1 MNPQLQESNAVVI
14 ARLQAESAERIAKFN
29 AEAGESDEV
38 KLVKSAE
45 KITIAKMKF
54 GAEAGESDAVKIAR
68 IKIEAEA
75 GDSDAVKLARINAEV
90 AKSAERERIAK
101 MKIEAE
107 AGESDAVKLAKSA
120 ERIAIAKMKIDA
132 ETNAAQGTSSWF
144 VSVCCVCV
152 SFHLASCVVFPV
164 RSEIVT
170 LCPVCLHFV
179 FFVSPLPSS
188 SSRKATQTRHCSC
201 SLHSSLRFWMPRLRI
216 RLLSRR

>member
-1 MNPQLQESNAVVI
+1 MNLPLQESDAVAV
-14 ARLQAESAERIAKFN
+14 ARFN
-29 AEAGESDEV
+29 AEAA
-38 KLVKSAE
+38 KSAE
-45 KITIAKMKF
+45 RVAKM
-54 GAEAGESDAVKIAR
+54 
-68 IKIEAEA
+68 KIEAEA
-75 GDSDAVKLARINAEV
+75 GDSDAVKLARLNAEV
-90 AKSAERERIAK
+90 
-101 MKIEAE
+101 
-107 AGESDAVKLAKSA
+107 AKSA

-179 FFVSPLPSS
+179 FFVSPLSPS

-201 SLHSSLRFWMPRLRI
+201 SLHSSLRFWVPRLCI

>member
-1 MNPQLQESNAVVI
+1 MNLQLQESNAVVI

-38 KLVKSAE
+38 KLAKSAE

-75 GDSDAVKLARINAEV
+75 GDSDAVKLARLNAEV
-90 AKSAERERIAK
+90 
-101 MKIEAE
+101 
-107 AGESDAVKLAKSA
+107 AKSA

-152 SFHLASCVVFPV
+152 SFHLVSCVVFPV

-170 LCPVCLHFV
+170 LCPVCLLCLTTLP
-179 FFVSPLPSS
+179 FFFSKGNTDSPLLLFSSFFSSFLGASSMHSS
-188 SSRKATQTRHCSC
+188 SQPKIKTT
-201 SLHSSLRFWMPRLRI
+201 
-216 RLLSRR
+216 